1 MSACAQ
7 CGSETGTDRALCS
20 FHHDSSVWD
29 DWAKANRI
37 MCNLL
42 HRGVEPERLTPAER
56 DDQFWAHT
64 PDPGF

>member
-37 MCNLL
+37 ICDWI
-42 HRGVEPERLTPAER
+42 HRGVVPTRLEAADR
-56 DDQFWAHT
+56 DDSFWGHVGDT
-64 PDPGF
+64 TG